1 MARRSDHSREEI
13 KDMALTAALGI
24 IESEGAKGLTARK
37 VASAIGYTVGTLYLV
52 FENQQE
58 MVMHLNARTLDDLDE
73 WLEGRSQGCSG
84 TRDCLQTLAE
94 AYIDYAVEKR
104 ERWNLLFDIV
114 LEEGEELP
122 DWYLQRL
129 GRLFGRV
136 ERMLVPMQEHQSD
149 LEIERAARVLWASVH
164 GICTLKIRHRLDLA
178 GNQTTGE
185 MAQMLIDN
193 FLHGFAQQG
202 KGAVSR

>member
-13 KDMALTAALGI
+13 KEMALNAALLI
-24 IESEGAKGLTARK
+24 LEEEGSKGLSARK
-37 VASAIGYTVGTLYLV
+37 VAGAIGYTVGTLYLV
-52 FENQQE
+52 FRNQQE
-58 MVMHLNARTLDDLDE
+58 MVLQLNARTLDDLDV
-73 WLEGRSQGCSG
+73 WLEARSGHC
-84 TRDCLQTLAE
+84 TTPAECLQKLAE
-94 AYIDYAVEKR
+94 AYIDYAVER
-104 ERWNLLFDIV
+104 GARWNLLFDTV
-114 LEEGEELP
+114 ADEGGEQP

-136 ERMLVPMQEHQSD
+136 EQMLAPLKSD
-149 LEIERAARVLWASVH
+149 HTALEIERAARVLWAGVH

-193 FLHGFAQQG
+193 FLTGFAQ
-202 KGAVSR
+202 K